1 MMNVYSRRASTR
13 FIRRNLKTLSAR
25 TSRIDLRSLKYR
37 TKFTS
42 LSRRRL
48 SLSAFVGVASATMS
62 NNSGTI
68 AAKSTRNHVRRYSV
82 AMSLLSVRRRRCT
95 SRPSTCSTS
104 TAVLKFRKMS
114 TTKKKSTIIVKIM
127 TPFGSPVRVHMAT
140 SKHSTTGICTAAT
153 NNKKSVATSQDD
165 RNVANG
171 CSMYFGNSRCA
182 SISWFWA
189 LERCMRF
196 AGSGA
201 MPSVS
206 TVGLSAS
213 FCSPGGSPL
222 GSSMV
227 TLPSCGASGCP
238 RGRASVD
245 PTG

>member
-1 MMNVYSRRASTR
+1 
-13 FIRRNLKTLSAR
+13 
-25 TSRIDLRSLKYR
+25 
-37 TKFTS
+37 
-42 LSRRRL
+42 
-48 SLSAFVGVASATMS
+48 
-62 NNSGTI
+62 
-68 AAKSTRNHVRRYSV
+68 
-82 AMSLLSVRRRRCT
+82 
-95 SRPSTCSTS
+95 
-104 TAVLKFRKMS
+104 MS

-127 TPFGSPVRVHMAT
+127 TPFGSPARVHMAT

-153 NNKKSVATSQDD
+153 NSKKSVATSQDD

-182 SISWFWA
+182 SASWSWA

-227 TLPSCGASGCP
+227 ALPSCGASGCP

-245 PTG
+245 PTGSSNAKARRGPDSAAPV